1 MSGNQEIFKLNWHLT
16 YIMFITIVVL
26 CLSTSIALSEGR
38 TYKSES
44 ADNKPR
50 LTVCRLAV
58 RRTFDGTKYC
68 IYRGANGTYE
78 QHSVPAYEL
87 CAKEFQCVY
96 RPRKAGKETMQ
107 DIIEK
112 LERNFQ

>member
-1 MSGNQEIFKLNWHLT
+1 MIAT
-16 YIMFITIVVL
+16 IIVVL
-26 CLSTSIALSEGR
+26 SAIFIVVISYPANAEGR

-58 RRTFDGTKYC
+58 RRTFDDTKYC

-87 CAKEFQCVY
+87 CAKEFQCIY